1 MYISKVRISNFRN
14 FKETE
19 VELGKQ
25 MVIVGENK
33 IGKSNFMHALR
44 LVLDPTLSDSSRFL
58 QLSDFWDG
66 LTRPLNN
73 EEIIIEIE
81 LTDFQQDDK
90 LKSVLS
96 DFLVQASPLTAGLT
110 YRYFPEDENGDKIC
124 NFKVYGTETENIFS
138 YEQRKWL
145 PLEVLSGLRDTE
157 SDLSNWRKSPLRPLI
172 ERAIET
178 TDKQELENVA
188 EEITRSTDSLKELDE
203 ISSLTT
209 RINTQLENIV

>member
-96 DFLVQASPLTAGLT
+96 DFL
-110 YRYFPEDENGDKIC
+110 
-124 NFKVYGTETENIFS
+124 
-138 YEQRKWL
+138 
-145 PLEVLSGLRDTE
+145 
-157 SDLSNWRKSPLRPLI
+157 
-172 ERAIET
+172 
-178 TDKQELENVA
+178 
-188 EEITRSTDSLKELDE
+188 
-203 ISSLTT
+203 
-209 RINTQLENIV
+209 